1 MEIDANL
8 KGKTIE
14 ELKALFESLDEPG
27 YRAKQA
33 FARINK
39 LGAQSLEDFTE
50 FPKSLR
56 AKLAD
61 LGALPETKIERTS
74 LEQEGTEKAVF
85 LTGSDRRDGEK
96 KLVEAVWIVSMQRRT
111 ACISSQVGCSLNCA
125 FCATGTLKFRGN
137 LQAWQIVDQVY
148 GLIRHRNPSGDP
160 ASPERLTNVVFMG
173 MGEPFYNYD
182 QVLKAAHLLHD
193 PGGLNLGAKHITI
206 STAGVVPGIDRFTE
220 EAQPFNLAIS
230 LNHPDPEGRREI
242 MDVTEKF
249 PLEEL
254 LRAVRNYGKTQKR
267 PVTFEYIM
275 IPDKNM
281 GRENLEKLVAICRSV
296 NAKINLIPLNTNLNN
311 WRRPDDQEMVEFQE
325 GLRRAGILAFNRGS
339 PGRKVGGACGMLA
352 LQG

>member
-1 MEIDANL
+1 MENEINL
-8 KGKTIE
+8 KGQTLP
-14 ELKALFESLDEPG
+14 ELRALFAGLGEPE

-33 FARINK
+33 FTRINK
-39 LGAQSLEDFTE
+39 HLAQKLEEFTE
-50 FPKSLR
+50 FPKALR
-56 AKLAD
+56 AKLEEAS
-61 LGALPETKIERTS
+61 AFPETQIERTS

-85 LTGSDRRDGEK
+85 LTGSDKRDGEK

-111 ACISSQVGCSLNCA
+111 ACISSQVGCSLSCA

-137 LQAWQIVDQVY
+137 LKAWQIVDQVY
-148 GLIRHRNPSGDP
+148 GLIRHRNPSAAD
-160 ASPERLTNVVFMG
+160 ASERLTNVVFMG

-182 QVLKAAHLLHD
+182 QVMKAAHLLHD

-220 EAQPFNLAIS
+220 ESQPFNLAIS

-254 LRAVRNYGKTQKR
+254 LRSVRNYGRTQKR

-311 WRRPDDQEMVEFQE
+311 WRRPDDQEMIEFQE
-325 GLRRAGILAFNRGS
+325 GLRNAGILAFNRGS